1 MASSRR
7 VNKSKQHRVYP
18 PKHSVPAIT
27 DSRKK
32 ANYIEL
38 IRRGSSFQ
46 PSEKCCRTS
55 STMESI
61 EGLAARDIE
70 DKMLT
75 LAYFLDVE
83 QL

>member
-1 MASSRR
+1 MALSRGIE
-7 VNKSKQHRVYP
+7 KSKQQKVYP
-18 PKHSVPAIT
+18 PKQSVPSIT
-27 DSRKK
+27 SSRKK
-32 ANYIEL
+32 GNNIEFIL
-38 IRRGSSFQ
+38 RSNPSR

-70 DKMLT
+70 DKKLT

-83 QL
+83 LL

>member
-1 MASSRR
+1 ME
-7 VNKSKQHRVYP
+7 
-18 PKHSVPAIT
+18 T
-27 DSRKK
+27 KK
-32 ANYIEL
+32 ANNIEF
-38 IRRGSSFQ
+38 IRRSNPFH

-61 EGLAARDIE
+61 EGLAVRDIE

-83 QL
+83 QLKTDANC

>member
-1 MASSRR
+1 MTLSRGIE
-7 VNKSKQHRVYP
+7 KSKQHRVYP
-18 PKHSVPAIT
+18 PKQSVSSIT
-27 DSRKK
+27 GSRKK
-32 ANYIEL
+32 ANNIEYIRL
-38 IRRGSSFQ
+38 GSLFR

-55 STMESI
+55 STIESI